1 MSRARELFR
10 RIGTPDAVSWPAFWV
25 SFVANALITFST
37 GFDVG
42 ATLGDR
48 VVVLLAT
55 QAACFA
61 WLIAFRQIVLRNAWV
76 RPRPAASLVAF
87 AITGI
92 IRGVVASAVFVALLG
107 ASWSVLPWRAISGA
121 IGCVVIFSAVAVVVS
136 TARDYR
142 RVRADLLDRREQLT
156 AARERVVETIEARDE
171 RVVSRIESE
180 LSEALVAAD
189 PGQRADR
196 LESLAADVV
205 RPLSHD
211 LAKSIPSW
219 EPPPA
224 QGGRIRFAAILDRAA
239 SGRPLLPVTMGICLA
254 AIYAALLGNE
264 FGWPLALAYVA
275 LDVAL
280 GIGVLWLA
288 NRMLGRLL
296 SSGSLAVRLTIVI
309 ATVAAAGAI
318 VGAAIQIAVS
328 GHDYRLPLALSS
340 AFFFCCFGLPIVVA
354 RAALDE
360 LDVNLADLQEV
371 DAELTWR
378 VKRLQMIQWSQQRG
392 TARALHGPVQSAI
405 AAAAQR
411 LRSSDHLDAGE
422 LRSQL
427 MGLLE
432 TGAEPGDST
441 WTSGISRTM
450 ATWDGLCHVEVQ
462 ASSSASAGL
471 HSDHVCAEIAV
482 EIVAEAVS
490 NAVRHGHAQLV
501 EVTVWET
508 SQSVELVITDD
519 GAGEAGFQVGLGTR
533 LLEDCAL
540 AWSRGVT
547 EGRMTLA
554 ASLPMDIPR

>member
-1 MSRARELFR
+1 MSRARELFL

-25 SFVANALITFST
+25 ALVANVLITFST

-42 ATLGDR
+42 ATFR
-48 VVVLLAT
+48 ERAVVLVASQLIP
-55 QAACFA
+55 FA
-61 WLIAFRQIVLRNAWV
+61 WLLFFRQTVLRNAWV
-76 RPRPAASLVAF
+76 RPRPVATLIAF
-87 AITGI
+87 AITGVL
-92 IRGVVASAVFVALLG
+92 RGAVASAIFVAWLG
-107 ASWSVLPWRAISGA
+107 ASWSVLPWRVVSGA
-121 IGCVVIFSAVAVVVS
+121 IGTVVIFSAVAIVVS

-142 RVRADLLDRREQLT
+142 RVRAELLDRREQLT
-156 AARERVVETIEARDE
+156 AARARVVETIEARDE

-180 LSEALVAAD
+180 LTEALVAVD
-189 PGQRADR
+189 PEQRADR

-211 LAKSIPSW
+211 LAQSIPAW
-219 EPPPA
+219 EPPPTL
-224 QGGRIRFAAILDRAA
+224 GGRIRFSAILDRAA
-239 SGRPLLPVTMGICLA
+239 SGRPLLPVTMGVSLA

-264 FGWPLALAYVA
+264 FGWPLALGYVA

-280 GIGVLWLA
+280 GIGILWLA
-288 NRMLGRLL
+288 NRILGRLL
-296 SSGSLAVRLTIVI
+296 SSGSLALRLAIVI

-318 VGAAIQIAVS
+318 VGGAIQVVVS

-411 LRSSDHLDAGE
+411 LRSTDELDAGE

-427 MGLLE
+427 VALLE
-432 TGAEPGDST
+432 SGAEPGDSS
-441 WTSGISRTM
+441 WSSGISRTM
-450 ATWDGLCHVEVQ
+450 ATWDGLCSVEVR
-462 ASSSASAGL
+462 ASESATAGL
-471 HSDHVCAEIAV
+471 QSDHVCAEIAV

-490 NAVRHGHAQLV
+490 NAVRHGSARNV
-501 EVTVWET
+501 EVTVGET
-508 SQSVELVITDD
+508 PHRVELLITDD
-519 GAGEAGFQVGLGTR
+519 GSGEAGFHVGLGTR

-540 AWSRGVT
+540 AWSRGMV
-547 EGRMTLA
+547 EGRMTLDV
-554 ASLPMDIPR
+554 SLPMDVPR